1 MEAHAGV
8 VKLDCMRAK
17 WMLLACLLAGAVQAA
32 NYGSCS
38 EAGILARGKH
48 LAQLLCG
55 ACHVVAQDQEFPPYL
70 KQSTPS
76 FADIAGRPQTTARSL
91 RRFLTST
98 HWDEKTI
105 PLRMPNP
112 LLTEEETR
120 ALSNYILCLRPDR
133 H

>member
-1 MEAHAGV
+1 
-8 VKLDCMRAK
+8 
-17 WMLLACLLAGAVQAA
+17 MLLALLLAGGAQAA
-32 NYGSCS
+32 NQVSCP
-38 EAGILARGKH
+38 EAGTAELARGKH

-76 FADIAGRPQTTARSL
+76 FFEIAARPQTNSSSL

-98 HWDEKTI
+98 HWDEKSI
-105 PLRMPNP
+105 PMRMPNP
-112 LLTEEETR
+112 LLTEEQTR
-120 ALSNYILCLRPDR
+120 TLSHYILCLRSDR

>member
-1 MEAHAGV
+1 
-8 VKLDCMRAK
+8 MRSK
-17 WMLLACLLAGAVQAA
+17 WLLLACLFAGGAQAA
-32 NYGSCS
+32 NQVGCAESDAA
-38 EAGILARGKH
+38 EIARGKH

-76 FADIAGRPQTTARSL
+76 FFEIAARPQTDARSL
-91 RRFLTST
+91 RRFLTTT

-105 PLRMPNP
+105 PMRMPNP

-120 ALSNYILCLRPDR
+120 ALSHYILCLRPDR

>member
-1 MEAHAGV
+1 
-8 VKLDCMRAK
+8 
-17 WMLLACLLAGAVQAA
+17 MLLALLLAGNAQAA
-32 NYGSCS
+32 NYGGCPL
-38 EAGILARGKH
+38 AGSAELARGEH

-55 ACHVVAQDQEFPPYL
+55 ACHLVAQDQEFPPYL

-76 FADIAGRPQTTARSL
+76 FFEIAARPQTTAGSL

-105 PLRMPNP
+105 PMRMPNP

-120 ALSNYILCLRPDR
+120 VLSHYILCLRADR

>member
-1 MEAHAGV
+1 MI
-8 VKLDCMRAK
+8 KLDYVQK
-17 WMLLACLLAGAVQAA
+17 QWVLLACLLAAGAHAA
-32 NYGSCS
+32 DRPGC
-38 EAGILARGKH
+38 AGVAEFERGKH

-76 FADIAGRPQTTARSL
+76 FYEIAARPQTDERSL
-91 RRFLTST
+91 RAFLTST

-105 PLRMPNP
+105 PMRMPNP
-112 LLTEEETR
+112 LLTPEETR
-120 ALSNYILCLRPDR
+120 ALSHYILCLRSDP